1 MKFNRFKHLL
11 KSSQTPIIYFFYDRL
26 LNYLPQ
32 FQVYVGLSELWRRL
46 RDAERAV
53 ACAAR
58 ACDLGRGPRATDLN
72 TRHHRTAL
80 LQMAAALRARGEL
93 GDAHDYCNVRKLPDS
108 LFKAKK
114 PGFRRFILGLFASV
128 VAF

>member
-1 MKFNRFKHLL
+1 MKHTNKISKPLFL
-11 KSSQTPIIYFFYDRL
+11 
-26 LNYLPQ
+26 

-93 GDAHDYCNVRKLPDS
+93 GDAHDYCNVRS
-108 LFKAKK
+108 YFFFNFFKPVSFK
-114 PGFRRFILGLFASV
+114 RRWCYFV
-128 VAF
+128 PY